1 MERIPQIILCQED
14 ATVYCFFF
22 REWTFYRTV
31 RSRFMATW
39 SLPMWSLI
47 VVGHAKWPIMVC
59 FYSRRDKKQTWK
71 LEQMLNTMVKLHW
84 SLKFFSEYSFFN
96 YCHVGRFYTVKQ
108 IQVKYITWLVA
119 TTKWIKLRIHNNWY
133 IIIAHYLVPGDKTIT
148 SHFLLTHNMGKI
160 YYYKYDRWGFIWCAN
175 LESGIVEEL
184 LCSQ

>member
-31 RSRFMATW
+31 QSRFMATW

-59 FYSRRDKKQTWK
+59 FYSRKDKKQTWK

-96 YCHVGRFYTVKQ
+96 YCHVGKFYTVKQ
-108 IQVKYITWLVA
+108 IQVKIYHMIGGNNQMNKTSITTVTLLLHI
-119 TTKWIKLRIHNNWY
+119 IKFQVI
-133 IIIAHYLVPGDKTIT
+133 TIT
-148 SHFLLTHNMGKI
+148 SHFLLTHKMRKI
-160 YYYKYDRWGFIWCAN
+160 YYYKYDRLGFIWCAD